1 MPDYSAVE
9 LSNLNDTFVH
19 AVMELSE
26 VDYLGLRQWLQ
37 FTFKISTPRNVDA
50 WFGRAGFERNFLSSN
65 TPNAQ
70 KPYRI
75 MFAKA
80 FCFLIPINQPT
91 VCKDFHL
98 NPEGDQR
105 GKEKF
110 EDYFYDD
117 FVITNIVSLN
127 IDEEEL
133 ELCYKKYPDETY
145 NSSDDFDMNDPA
157 FDEFRSGEE
166 VE

>member
-1 MPDYSAVE
+1 MADYDAQE
-9 LSNLNDTFVH
+9 LEYLNDTFVYS
-19 AVMELSE
+19 VMELLPA
-26 VDYLGLRQWLQ
+26 DYEGLRQWLQ
-37 FTFKISTPRNVDA
+37 FTFKISTLRNVDA
-50 WFGRAGFERNFLSSN
+50 WFGKASFERNFLSAN

-80 FCFLIPINQPT
+80 FCHLISTTQPT

-98 NPEGDQR
+98 NPEGNEL

-117 FVITNIVSLN
+117 YIIKNIVTLDINSEQ
-127 IDEEEL
+127 IT
-133 ELCYKKYPDETY
+133 LCYKKYPEDNYDASE
-145 NSSDDFDMNDPA
+145 DFDMNDPA

-166 VE
+166 EE